1 MFRPE
6 KDERLWRIEQEAA
19 MTALITYFFL
29 ILGLMIV
36 RGFVD
41 VEVLSDPAFLL
52 VVPWLVTGL
61 VFFTVEWKKGFYTV
75 VREENTRTRERL
87 RNTRSSLLLSIVSI
101 AVLMFV
107 IKRLQ
112 LFSDSAQSL
121 TEDLTDAGGF
131 ALIWGVIMW
140 FLTARKSKAIEE

>member
-6 KDERLWRIEQEAA
+6 KDERLWRIELEAG
-19 MTALITYFFL
+19 MTAWISYFFL

-41 VEVLSDPAFLL
+41 WEVLSDPDFLL
-52 VVPWLVTGL
+52 VVPWLLTGL
-61 VFFTVEWKKGFYTV
+61 VFFAVEWKKGYYAA

-87 RNTRSSLLLSIVSI
+87 WNTRSSLLLSV
-101 AVLMFV
+101 VLLAIISFV

-112 LFSDSAQSL
+112 LFSDSPATL
-121 TEDLTDAGGF
+121 TEDLTDAGIF
-131 ALIWGVIMW
+131 ALIWGAAVW
-140 FLTARKSKAIEE
+140 FLTARKSRRAED